1 MPGAVHTKGPL
12 PLPKIWLLLLKQ
24 SQREIRL
31 NGACSALQPVA
42 TFACCLSNFA
52 AMLSFGQMSNMRLA
66 ASQAAVHSL
75 PTCCQLGRVAD
86 FSCSHALL
94 QLPYPHDR
102 PPPTLQAPE

>member
-1 MPGAVHTKGPL
+1 MEPYRGAWSSPHKRPL
-12 PLPKIWLLLLKQ
+12 AAAQNLAAAAEAEPERI
-24 SQREIRL
+24 SL

-75 PTCCQLGRVAD
+75 PTCCRLGRVAD

-94 QLPYPHDR
+94 QLP
-102 PPPTLQAPE
+102 